1 MGVSRVR
8 GEWLKDREID
18 EAAHLHGELR
28 FNTRL
33 RPVCPIG
40 ASTIPDTIPK
50 TWNTVA
56 ANPNLE
62 AGMTMKPWTLLILT
76 ALAAGFTASAAIFQ
90 NSETLSSNNQIDDPP
105 SSGLARTLT
114 ISTPVTVLRDLNIS
128 LDIGNAT
135 GETAWS
141 GDLYV
146 QLVSPAGTTVVLI
159 NRPGL
164 SLSDTTTGY
173 GDSGFNLT
181 IGYGATSDIHTY
193 QSGLY
198 TLNGSGQLTGNW
210 QSDGRTSATSAS
222 RSATLDTLVGENP
235 NGTWT
240 LLVADLANGNVAKL
254 NSWGILGSDIAPVPE
269 PRSTLIL
276 GVALLAGAVA
286 LRRRSSAK

>member
-1 MGVSRVR
+1 M
-8 GEWLKDREID
+8 
-18 EAAHLHGELR
+18 
-28 FNTRL
+28 RL

-50 TWNTVA
+50 TWNAVA
-56 ANPNLE
+56 ANPNSE
-62 AGMTMKPWTLLILT
+62 PGMTMKPWTLSILT
-76 ALAAGFTASAAIFQ
+76 ALAAGSTASAAVFQ

-105 SSGLARTLT
+105 ASGLARTLT
-114 ISTPVTVLRDLNIS
+114 ISTPVTVIRDLDIS

-135 GETAWS
+135 GETAWN

-164 SLSDTTTGY
+164 SLSDTTSGY

-181 IGYGATSDIHTY
+181 IRDDVTGDVHTY
-193 QSGLY
+193 RSGLY
-198 TLNGSGQLTGNW
+198 TLNGAGQLTGNW
-210 QSDGRTSATSAS
+210 QSDGRTSATEAT
-222 RSATLDTLVGENP
+222 RSAKLDTLVGENP

-269 PRSTLIL
+269 PRSTLVL
-276 GVALLAGAVA
+276 GVVLLAGAVA
-286 LRRRSSAK
+286 LRSRSCSK